1 MTLCSDEMP
10 TCTCTPQI
18 SIWRPHHWVRL
29 ISSAYRGASVSF
41 WADHFANGWV
51 PAQKSSMP
59 RSRTTRRAGSRVDRR
74 SAIASPALSQ
84 IPVTTSTVLRSNSLC
99 TRGFSPISAITAAAS
114 LLRSRVSASTSANSH
129 STPTV
134 GRAEPAKSIRLLSGA
149 DNTARDP
156 LPGVASS
163 QGGLVRR
170 RGAVGLL
177 VALRWD
183 VGEVVGLLV
192 DDDRRLGPCLQV
204 LRGEGVG
211 GGHQLGGAVLA
222 HLQRREVAAGGM
234 LAVARRLEMPARGV
248 EVARFATGRGHRAR
262 LTLADRMDV
271 QPMKTRC
278 ELSGSGGLHRHGH
291 VAAGE
296 CEVGGGHRG
305 S

>member
-18 SIWRPHHWVRL
+18 SICRPHHWVRL

-59 RSRTTRRAGSRVDRR
+59 RSRTMRRAGSRLDRR
-74 SAIASPALSQ
+74 SSIACPALSQ

-149 DNTARDP
+149 DDTARDP
-156 LPGVASS
+156 LPGVASGH
-163 QGGLVRR
+163 GGLVWR
-170 RGAVGLL
+170 RGAVRLL
-177 VALRWD
+177 VALRRD

-192 DDDRRLGPCLQV
+192 NDDRRLGPRLQV
-204 LRGEGVG
+204 LRSEGVG

-234 LAVARRLEMPARGV
+234 PTVAGRLEMPAGGI
-248 EVARFATGRGHRAR
+248 EVARLATGRGHRTGLA
-262 LTLADRMDV
+262 LADRMDV
-271 QPMKTRC
+271 HPMGTRC
-278 ELSGSGGLHRHGH
+278 ELTG
-291 VAAGE
+291 AG
-296 CEVGGGHRG
+296 CL
-305 S
+305 